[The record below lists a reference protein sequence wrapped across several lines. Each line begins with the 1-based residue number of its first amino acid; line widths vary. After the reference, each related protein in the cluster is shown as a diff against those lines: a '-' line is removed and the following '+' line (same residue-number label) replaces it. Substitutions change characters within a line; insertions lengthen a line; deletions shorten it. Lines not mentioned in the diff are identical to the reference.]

1 MSLNKLTDSSKIN
14 QQLWMNVGCN
24 DIKCKTLEVDG
35 NEVIPRL
42 HGVYT
47 PSITSSIGTFSNT
60 TAYWSFE
67 ETYLDIWFSTEL
79 LVVTTNS
86 FMVIDVPYP
95 PNLATTSPVGTVPA
109 GVLTAIYGA
118 GSVGALQQNQ
128 VNGSG
133 NALSLGFSYNNASI
147 PPNGSTVFING
158 NMRVYTN
165 PIV

>member
-14 QQLWMNVGCN
+14 QQQWMNIGCK

-35 NEVIPRL
+35 TEVIPRL

-79 LVVTTNS
+79 LVVTTNV
-86 FMVIDVPYP
+86 FTVINVPYP
-95 PNLATTSPVGTVPA
+95 PNLATTSPVGTVPS

-133 NALSLGFSYNNASI
+133 NALSLGFSYNNSSI
-147 PPNGSTVFING
+147 PANGSTVFINAS
-158 NMRVYTN
+158 VET
-165 PIV
+165 

>member
-14 QQLWMNVGCN
+14 QQQWMNIGCN
-24 DIKCKTLEVDG
+24 DIKCKTLEVNG
-35 NEVIPRL
+35 NDIVSRL

-47 PSITSSIGTFSNT
+47 PSITSPIGTFSNT

-67 ETYLDIWFSTEL
+67 EVYLDIWFSTEL
-79 LVVTTNS
+79 LVVATNS

-95 PNLATTSPVGTVPA
+95 PNLGTSPVGTVPA

-128 VNGSG
+128 VNGTG
-133 NALSLGFSYNNASI
+133 NALSLGFSYSGGSTPA
-147 PPNGSTVFING
+147 NGSTVFING

-165 PIV
+165 PIS